1 MQRLQRRAQD
11 LEDEIQD
18 FDDKGSV
25 GSSLEA
31 PSTPTHSQSG
41 TNLAALEDDSFV
53 LKHLNDELFIAQQVI
68 DPPTVIALILSHIPT
83 TVC

>member
-31 PSTPTHSQSG
+31 PSTPTNSQSG
-41 TNLAALEDDSFV
+41 INMAALEDDSFV
-53 LKHLNDELFIAQQVI
+53 LKHLNDELFIAQQVSI
-68 DPPTVIALILSHIPT
+68 ISLQ
-83 TVC
+83 